1 MKAIIGFILIVI
13 GIIVSFYG
21 YYLGWALA
29 TGCPPSIIPG
39 LYKYLPAFLI
49 YVGFLLFCSGIIS
62 IGIAIWKNK
71 QKNNSRF
78 NNNKCSSDKRSVIRE
93 P

>member
-1 MKAIIGFILIVI
+1 
-13 GIIVSFYG
+13 
-21 YYLGWALA
+21 
-29 TGCPPSIIPG
+29 
-39 LYKYLPAFLI
+39 LI